1 MVIRE
6 PLLKRGFCPNVLAAA
21 GCITEP
27 RCMLKGP
34 PGCSEQV
41 SVASYPSWP
50 SVQNMGVGPGGFN
63 IAGEVRGATWP

>member
-1 MVIRE
+1 MR
-6 PLLKRGFCPNVLAAA
+6 KRN
-21 GCITEP
+21 
-27 RCMLKGP
+27 

-41 SVASYPSWP
+41 SGASYPSWP